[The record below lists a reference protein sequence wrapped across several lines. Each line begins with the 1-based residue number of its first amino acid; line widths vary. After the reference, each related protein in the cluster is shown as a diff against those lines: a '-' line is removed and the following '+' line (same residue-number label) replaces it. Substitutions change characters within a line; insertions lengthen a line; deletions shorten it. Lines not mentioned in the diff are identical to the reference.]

1 MEERQQ
7 KIIDQKNLNHQKRIR
22 MQEKLIIEKELRNKI
37 NLKSQIRQE
46 KYMNTAY
53 AMKLELEDKIRKR
66 SQSQSILFAENQERA
81 VRRLLPRYLLDHK
94 RGYDRIFKGE
104 HILYIKGIT
113 Q

>member
-53 AMKLELEDKIRKR
+53 AMKLELEDKIRNRKR
-66 SQSQSILFAENQERA
+66 NER
-81 VRRLLPRYLLDHK
+81 K
-94 RGYDRIFKGE
+94 RAK
-104 HILYIKGIT
+104 T
-113 Q
+113 